1 MVLRQTVL
9 RRSLAVCFAAF
20 VAGSASLAHAQAMR
34 PEVGKPLQQAGDA
47 LKAKRYADA
56 AAKVRE
62 ADNAPG
68 KTAAEQGVID
78 RMKAAV
84 ASASGDTAGMVAVI
98 NGGKLPP
105 AEQLRM
111 VQSVAGAYY
120 TQRDYANAAT
130 WTQRYFK
137 EGGTDGQMRAILLQS
152 YYLGGDCAN
161 VSRTLQGSMQ
171 ADESAGRA
179 PPEEQLQMLA
189 SCYQK
194 SKDTNGY
201 VGAIEKL
208 ATYYPKKEYWAD
220 LLGRVQ
226 TRKGFNPRLGLD
238 VYRLKLASNLMN
250 GANDY
255 MEMAQMALAD
265 DQTGEAKKIVDQ
277 GFATKVLG
285 TGPDAARQQRLADLA
300 NKRYAEGQA
309 ALAQE
314 EKDALAARDGNDL
327 VNLGFELVGYG
338 QAAKGISLMEQGIK
352 KGGLRQ
358 PEDAKLHLG
367 IAYYLAGQKPKAQQV
382 FKTVGGT
389 DGTADLARLWA
400 LQARR

>member
-1 MVLRQTVL
+1 MFARPGVARAAIALL
-9 RRSLAVCFAAF
+9 FAACLGGYASI
-20 VAGSASLAHAQAMR
+20 AGAQALR
-34 PEVGKPLQQAGDA
+34 PEVGRPLQQAGDA

-56 AAKVRE
+56 SARLRD
-62 ADNAPG
+62 ADAVPN
-68 KTAAEQGVID
+68 KTAAEQNVID
-78 RMKAAV
+78 RMRAAI
-84 ASASGDTAGMVAVI
+84 AAASGDTAGMVTVI
-98 NGGKLPP
+98 NSGKLP
-105 AEQLRM
+105 ASEQVRM
-111 VQSVAGAYY
+111 IESVAGAYY

-137 EGGTDGQMRAILLQS
+137 EGGTDPQMRGILLQS
-152 YYLGGDCAN
+152 YYLGGDCGS
-161 VSRTLQGSMQ
+161 VSRTLQGTMAS
-171 ADESAGRA
+171 DESAGHA

-194 SKDTNGY
+194 SKDANGY
-201 VGAIEKL
+201 LGAMEKL

-226 TRKGFNPRLGLD
+226 SKRGFADRLSLD
-238 VYRLKLASNLMN
+238 VDRLKLASGLMN
-250 GANDY
+250 GSNDY
-255 MEMAQMALAD
+255 MEMTQMALAD
-265 DQTGEAKKIVDQ
+265 EHPGEAKQIVDQ
-277 GFATKVLG
+277 GFASKVLG

-300 NKRYAEGQA
+300 TKRYTEGQA
-309 ALAQE
+309 ALATE

-327 VNLGFELVGYG
+327 VTLGYNLVTYG
-338 QAAKGISLMEQGIK
+338 QTAKGIGLMEQGIR

-367 IAYYLAGQKPKAQQV
+367 IAYYLAGQKPKALQV

-389 DGTADLARLWA
+389 DGTADLARLWT